1 MRNNL
6 YITNQ
11 SSNQKVMEKLSLSN
25 RLEQIRI
32 HFGMK
37 KQDFAQKIGIHP
49 ISYGRYS
56 CGHREPNA
64 YTMQKIEEAFP
75 EVNTKWLFTG
85 EGFMLNNANN
95 SNTSVYSYLELMQR
109 IEIVRK
115 EKGLTKAKF
124 ADKLGISHTTYS
136 KYITGQTTPTFVFIN
151 SISSTFPD
159 VDQNWLISG
168 EKSVTEITP
177 DVEEQLR
184 QHHSETEVELL
195 KVVATLRSVIE
206 DQAATINALRTQL
219 EVYKSN
225 IK

>member
-1 MRNNL
+1 
-6 YITNQ
+6 
-11 SSNQKVMEKLSLSN
+11 MEKNDKTTTIAS
-25 RLEQIRI
+25 RIEQVRV
-32 HFGMK
+32 
-37 KQDFAQKIGIHP
+37 
-49 ISYGRYS
+49 SYGLTKKRFADSIGVHVVSYSRYANGQRMPS
-56 CGHREPNA
+56 SDVL
-64 YTMQKIEEAFP
+64 TKICDVYEDIS
-75 EVNTKWLFTG
+75 TTWLMTG
-85 EGFMLNNANN
+85 EGEMRTNGATDEAHGKIFIDI
-95 SNTSVYSYLELMQR
+95 MQR
-109 IEIVRK
+109 AEQVRIEKNMSRSR
-115 EKGLTKAKF
+115 F
-124 ADKLGISHTTYS
+124 ATAIGISPTTYF
-136 KYITGQTTPTFVFIN
+136 KYISGQTSPSVPFVAQVCE
-151 SISSTFPD
+151 SFPD

>member
-1 MRNNL
+1 
-6 YITNQ
+6 
-11 SSNQKVMEKLSLSN
+11 MEKLSLSN

-56 CGHREPNA
+56 CGHREPSP

-75 EVNTKWLFTG
+75 EVNKNWLFTG

-115 EKGLTKAKF
+115 EKRLTKAKF

-151 SISSTFPD
+151 SISSIFPD